1 MRGNPGKR
9 DQNRYCNYHREHGHK
24 TSECRILKI
33 EIEKLIQRDYLKEFT
48 GGKTHEVRPQGRCP
62 SLPYYPPRGRKHSP
76 TCHNPYRRPRS
87 PYRPRTDKRVVER
100 RESDN
105 IVYDNGHKADEYD
118 NGLIGRPI
126 LTTIKAIVP
135 PIHLKLKFP
144 MAGGIG
150 EMSGDQNALACVT
163 KHPFP
168 QSTQVPE
175 IRSQGTN
182 GKVNLKSTR

>member
-1 MRGNPGKR
+1 MTI
-9 DQNRYCNYHREHGHK
+9 
-24 TSECRILKI
+24 TSNNLGVCQSISQHPNWKG
-33 EIEKLIQRDYLKEFT
+33 EKLVHGFAFIDDRHIPAERKCLSFEVWNKRSKEARRADPDGHPARKKWLSLFAKEDDT
-48 GGKTHEVRPQGRCP
+48 ASPQSP
-62 SLPYYPPRGRKHSP
+62 NWVHMSLRLSFR
-76 TCHNPYRRPRS
+76 
-87 PYRPRTDKRVVER
+87 
-100 RESDN
+100 SDN